1 MAKDLKIEIP
11 SVDEIFRLS
20 TNKGKAENVVMI
32 PLNEISNFPNH
43 PFKVERNE
51 ELEEMVESIK
61 NGGVRQPV
69 IVRAKE
75 DGGYEMVS
83 GHRRKLASEIAGLK
97 EIPAIIREL
106 TRDEATILMVDS
118 NIQREKV
125 LPSEKAFAYKMK
137 LEAMKRQGQRNDLT
151 CDQVGYK
158 LEGKKSVEIL
168 AEEFGES
175 KTQVQRYIRLTE
187 LIKELLDLV
196 DTGKIAFNPAVEIS
210 YLQQDEQYVLLDCIN
225 QYEATP
231 SQAQAIHLKK
241 LSQEGSLTADKIS
254 EVIEEEKP
262 NQKPKYQ
269 INYDRFKDYVP
280 KNVATP
286 KEMEDY
292 LLECAKEHYKRIQQR
307 KRDWER

>member
-11 SVDEIFRLS
+11 SVDDLFKLS

-61 NGGVRQPV
+61 SGGVRQPV
-69 IVRAKE
+69 IVREKE

-83 GHRRKLASEIAGLK
+83 GHSRKLASEIAGLK

-137 LEAMKRQGQRNDLT
+137 IEALSNQGQR
-151 CDQVGYK
+151 Q
-158 LEGKKSVEIL
+158 EKK
-168 AEEFGES
+168 
-175 KTQVQRYIRLTE
+175 
-187 LIKELLDLV
+187 
-196 DTGKIAFNPAVEIS
+196 
-210 YLQQDEQYVLLDCIN
+210 
-225 QYEATP
+225 
-231 SQAQAIHLKK
+231 
-241 LSQEGSLTADKIS
+241 
-254 EVIEEEKP
+254 
-262 NQKPKYQ
+262 
-269 INYDRFKDYVP
+269 
-280 KNVATP
+280 
-286 KEMEDY
+286 
-292 LLECAKEHYKRIQQR
+292 
-307 KRDWER
+307 

>member
-1 MAKDLKIEIP
+1 MKKCKVIAIANQKGGVAKTLADMQT
-11 SVDEIFRLS
+11 RL
-20 TNKGKAENVVMI
+20 A
-32 PLNEISNFPNH
+32 FPNH

-75 DGGYEMVS
+75 DDGYEMVS

-137 LEAMKRQGQRNDLT
+137 LDAIRRQAGRPKKENSRQL
-151 CDQVGYK
+151 VGN
-158 LEGKKSVEIL
+158 LESADIVGIES
-168 AEEFGES
+168 GES
-175 KTQVQRYIRLTE
+175 GRQVQRYIRLTE

-196 DTGKIAFNPAVEIS
+196 DTGKIAFNPAVGIS

-225 QYEATP
+225 QYEA
-231 SQAQAIHLKK
+231 
-241 LSQEGSLTADKIS
+241 
-254 EVIEEEKP
+254 
-262 NQKPKYQ
+262 
-269 INYDRFKDYVP
+269 R
-280 KNVATP
+280 
-286 KEMEDY
+286 
-292 LLECAKEHYKRIQQR
+292 
-307 KRDWER
+307 

>member
-11 SVDEIFRLS
+11 SVDEIFKLS

-61 NGGVRQPV
+61 SGGVRQPV

-137 LEAMKRQGQRNDLT
+137 LDAIRRQAGRPKKENSRQL
-151 CDQVGYK
+151 VGN
-158 LEGKKSVEIL
+158 LESADIVGIES
-168 AEEFGES
+168 GES
-175 KTQVQRYIRLTE
+175 GRQVQRYIRLTE

-254 EVIEEEKP
+254 EIIEEEKP

>member
-11 SVDEIFRLS
+11 SVDDLFKLS

-118 NIQREKV
+118 NIQRERV

-137 LEAMKRQGQRNDLT
+137 LEAQKHQGKRNDLT
-151 CDQVGYK
+151 STQVVSK
-158 LEGKKSVEIL
+158 LRSNEIL
-168 AEEFGES
+168 GNEMGES
-175 KTQVQRYIRLTE
+175 REQVRRYIRLTE

-254 EVIEEEKP
+254 EIIEEEKP

-292 LLECAKEHYKRIQQR
+292 LFECVKEHYKRIQQR
-307 KRDWER
+307 KRDRER

>member
-11 SVDEIFRLS
+11 SVDEIFKLS

-61 NGGVRQPV
+61 SGGVRQPV

-137 LEAMKRQGQRNDLT
+137 LDAIRRQAGRPKKENSRQL
-151 CDQVGYK
+151 VGN
-158 LEGKKSVEIL
+158 LESADIVGIES
-168 AEEFGES
+168 GES
-175 KTQVQRYIRLTE
+175 GRQVQRYIRLTE

-210 YLQQDEQYVLLDCIN
+210 YLQQDEQYILLDCIN

-254 EVIEEEKP
+254 EIIEEEKP

>member
-11 SVDEIFRLS
+11 SVDEIFKLS

-61 NGGVRQPV
+61 SGGVRQPV

-137 LEAMKRQGQRNDLT
+137 LEAQKHQGKRRDLLDDLT
-151 CDQVGYK
+151 
-158 LEGKKSVEIL
+158 SEIL
-168 AEEFGES
+168 SSSIFFVS
-175 KTQVQRYIRLTE
+175 SIFFSSTFS
-187 LIKELLDLV
+187 LIFSFSSQLS
-196 DTGKIAFNPAVEIS
+196 IFFIS
-210 YLQQDEQYVLLDCIN
+210 FLFI
-225 QYEATP
+225 
-231 SQAQAIHLKK
+231 
-241 LSQEGSLTADKIS
+241 
-254 EVIEEEKP
+254 
-262 NQKPKYQ
+262 
-269 INYDRFKDYVP
+269 F
-280 KNVATP
+280 
-286 KEMEDY
+286 
-292 LLECAKEHYKRIQQR
+292 
-307 KRDWER
+307 